1 MADNV
6 GYTPGTG
13 ATVAADDISGVLFQ
27 RVKVTTGADGTA
39 TDVSAANPMPVALQ
53 GASSVEVS
61 NFPATQ
67 AVIGTIAD
75 GSDASATNMLLI
87 GGRTAAGVAQVF
99 ETNASGH
106 LNISDGGG
114 SITID
119 AASLPLPAGAATN
132 ATLAEVRDRLPT
144 ASAAMPT
151 DSTLAAPVRQA
162 PQKYVD
168 ISFSQVGSGLL
179 SPEMALIGPV
189 GTGMAVSQSNGNLVI
204 TTGTTANAEVTIRS
218 VASVNGSVTL
228 KEVITLSQRIANNN
242 FFVEL
247 VDVIGDGLAYTIV
260 NATTVDVTRTAHG
273 YTAANVGQRM
283 DICAIT
289 GAAGIPM
296 EAVIASIPN
305 ADTIRFTVAGW
316 PATGSG
322 TCSLTGWNKI
332 ELNYTGTVATAV
344 NFNTRRR
351 GWQNT
356 AIAATINTTAAAQM
370 GIVNVENGVASLADK
385 VVTSAGVIA
394 NRASWDTNIPR
405 TNETLFLQI
414 RARNGTVAPASTTT
428 WTVGM
433 LRVED
438 YVPTQ
443 VSLVSTRVQSIQN
456 SAPVSVIG
464 TVPVSGTVT
473 ATVASTT
480 VTSANLATP
489 GIIADVASAAIT
501 ATANTSALTPTFG
514 TTYIVSIPVTAVT
527 GTTPTMDVGVEES
540 DDTGT
545 NWFRV
550 YDFPRITATGIYRS
564 PPLTLRGNRVR
575 YVQTIT
581 GTTPSFTRA
590 INRLQ
595 RSDDAPLRVQ
605 FIDRTIVPNTLNSTS
620 PIYYIEGCRDFNLSA
635 RVTAQTTAATITL
648 RVSADGT
655 NWLNLT
661 PTITTAVGIVA
672 AKYTNEQWKFA
683 SAIVTAAGT
692 GITLGEVVITGQ
704 AS

>member
-13 ATVAADDISGVLFQ
+13 ATVAADEIGGVLHQ
-27 RVKVTTGADGTA
+27 RVKIGVGVDGTA
-39 TDVSAANPMPVALQ
+39 VDVSSSNPMPIV
-53 GASSVEVS
+53 GTTTDGVNASSDPV
-61 NFPATQ
+61 
-67 AVIGTIAD
+67 
-75 GSDASATNMLLI
+75 LLM
-87 GGRTAAGVAQVF
+87 GGKTAAGVAKAF

-114 SITID
+114 SITVD
-119 AASLPLPAGAATN
+119 AASLPLPTGAATE
-132 ATLAEVRDRLPT
+132 ATLVEVRDRL
-144 ASAAMPT
+144 AVA
-151 DSTLAAPVRQA
+151 STLNPIDTIAATPVRQA
-162 PQKYVD
+162 PQKYFD
-168 ISFSQVGSGLL
+168 CSFANVGAGVVTSDV
-179 SPEMALIGPV
+179 ALIGNI
-189 GTGMAVSQSNGNLVI
+189 GTGMAVNQSAGNLVI

-218 VASVNGSVTL
+218 NVSFNGALTL
-228 KEVITLSQRIANNN
+228 KEVVTLSQRIANNN

-247 VDVIGDGLAYTIV
+247 VDVIGDALPYTIV

-283 DICAIT
+283 DIGVIT

-316 PATGSG
+316 PASGSG

-414 RARNGTVAPASTTT
+414 RAKNGTTAPASTTT

-433 LRVED
+433 ARVED
-438 YVPTQ
+438 YVPSQ

-456 SAPVSVIG
+456 SAPVNVIG
-464 TVPVSGTVT
+464 TVPVSGSVT

-480 VTSANLATP
+480 LAAAAARVGFIASAGIWFDDSATNLA
-489 GIIADVASAAIT
+489 GAATFTGTSRDLTVT
-501 ATANTSALTPTFG
+501 ATATAFANAATYAGELRVSAESDVTGTLWLEVSRDNTNWRRVKSVAT
-514 TTYIVSIPVTAVT
+514 TAVT
-527 GTTPTMDVGVEES
+527 GGGFYAEIVHRPS
-540 DDTGT
+540 
-545 NWFRV
+545 W
-550 YDFPRITATGIYRS
+550 
-564 PPLTLRGNRVR
+564 R
-575 YVQTIT
+575 Y
-581 GTTPSFTRA
+581 
-590 INRLQ
+590 
-595 RSDDAPLRVQ
+595 
-605 FIDRTIVPNTLNSTS
+605 
-620 PIYYIEGCRDFNLSA
+620 A
-635 RVTAQTTAATITL
+635 RV
-648 RVSADGT
+648 G
-655 NWLNLT
+655 
-661 PTITTAVGIVA
+661 
-672 AKYTNEQWKFA
+672 YTNG
-683 SAIVTAAGT
+683 AGA
-692 GITLGEVVITGQ
+692 Q
-704 AS
+704 ARFSIGSILMAQ